1 MQHPEEF
8 LLMEPRLEEV
18 PIPDEAYDSVY
29 LEMVE
34 LWPARVYQKFQYW
47 PRKDPRGQV
56 KRRGY
61 QGHLPPHSETDRN
74 PNPPVQPP
82 PAVSVIINPAPPPL
96 PPKPKRGLAIPA
108 SQPDLFGQAIQ
119 AVITVPGPSQRLSTD
134 RHTHAN
140 SPSVVAPPKRTAH
153 TPKGPVKSKV
163 TVVATPGTPGHPG
176 KTTVTVG
183 GAGGSAGSEGGARA
197 RGSSHDSPPPPSRS
211 DSTCSSVI
219 PREGY
224 YQFDANPKMKAEEMV
239 RELHAAFSKLFAN
252 TFIGEGAGP
261 DYIISYLQAG
271 TSRNWCR
278 TTMPPSTRPRR

>member
-29 LEMVE
+29 LEMIE
-34 LWPARVYQKFQYW
+34 LWPARSYQKFQYW

-61 QGHLPPHSETDRN
+61 QGHLPPHSETD
-74 PNPPVQPP
+74 PNPPVQQPP
-82 PAVSVIINPAPPPL
+82 PAVNVIINPPPL

-183 GAGGSAGSEGGARA
+183 GAGGSAGVVSPYAAKRLNVLLQGVVSEYEKRFG
-197 RGSSHDSPPPPSRS
+197 
-211 DSTCSSVI
+211 VL
-219 PREGY
+219 
-224 YQFDANPKMKAEEMV
+224 NV
-239 RELHAAFSKLFAN
+239 
-252 TFIGEGAGP
+252 EGAP
-261 DYIISYLQAG
+261 ATRRSNSYFSTDRVCNPVTMSSLKPEIHEQ
-271 TSRNWCR
+271 R
-278 TTMPPSTRPRR
+278 TLHIAEVEERVASE